1 MVFPSPTA
9 AQCVSLLSSHDHRPS
24 IGSQLCGW
32 LYYLLFLLFFFLYS
46 SLFFISP
53 LLPPPFYSF
62 VSHLSILRDALLYL
76 VSLLSFC
83 SSLPSYSF
91 PVGPCIVG
99 LSVKSR
105 HRHQPHRLLSSTD
118 LTKNSTFLRLCKAFF
133 SLPSSPPP
141 LSGRIR
147 YN

>member
-1 MVFPSPTA
+1 MCFFAVIPRSSSFDRLSVVWVA
-9 AQCVSLLSSHDHRPS
+9 LLSPLSSLFLPLFFSFFHLSPPS
-24 IGSQLCGW
+24 TS
-32 LYYLLFLLFFFLYS
+32 LLFFCL
-46 SLFFISP
+46 SP
-53 LLPPPFYSF
+53 F
-62 VSHLSILRDALLYL
+62 SILRDALLYL

-83 SSLPSYSF
+83 SSLPLYSF

-133 SLPSSPPP
+133 LCLLPLP
-141 LSGRIR
+141 LFRGE
-147 YN
+147 